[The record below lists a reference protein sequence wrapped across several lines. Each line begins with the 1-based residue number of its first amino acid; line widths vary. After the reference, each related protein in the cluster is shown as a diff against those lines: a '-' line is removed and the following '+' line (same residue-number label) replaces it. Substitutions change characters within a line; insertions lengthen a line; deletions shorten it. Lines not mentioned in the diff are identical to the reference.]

1 MLIPESKMNVTHS
14 RVTHL
19 YVTHLLRAIALPAA
33 ILWNL
38 SASPSLAS
46 PEIASGDGV
55 INADIAACLSRTD
68 TFIGSLDV
76 EVERGQIDRTGYFG
90 DGSFRILCYPNPYGQ
105 SNQSLVVIFA
115 AHDTN
120 FDIANSFI
128 QIAINQIAD

>member
-1 MLIPESKMNVTHS
+1 MNVTHL

-19 YVTHLLRAIALPAA
+19 CVTRLLSAIAMPAA
-33 ILWNL
+33 MLWTL

-68 TFIGSLDV
+68 TFINTLDV
-76 EVERGQIDRTGYFG
+76 EIEKGQIDRTGYFG

-105 SNQSLVVIFA
+105 SSQSLVVIFA
-115 AHDTN
+115 AHNTD
-120 FDIANSFI
+120 FDIANTFI